1 MILDYQIELLV
12 KHLAGDY
19 GWMLLIAFAA
29 LTFKNII
36 TRLVEG
42 IMFFIGSDYQLDDVV
57 YIDGTKK
64 VRITRQ
70 GITKTTFYVYE
81 TKRKLIIRNDKLP
94 HLMLEKSLP
103 QNGDSHEDH

>member
-70 GITKTTFYVYE
+70 GITKTTFYVYN
-81 TKRKLIIRNDKLP
+81 TKRN
-94 HLMLEKSLP
+94 
-103 QNGDSHEDH
+103 